1 MLTNLQMEWIGQ
13 PLHII
18 RVFFAL
24 GNFGD
29 AFPAAARR
37 THRRLEES
45 GRGAKSMRPRPR
57 FLSRPLLRQDGK
69 SGSTLLSMHREGLKY
84 GSDLL
89 SSSRTET
96 CKNVSQPRDL
106 ILHTASLYAGN
117 LNNNFLIFTSFSDC
131 LPPTA

>member
-1 MLTNLQMEWIGQ
+1 MPTPG
-13 PLHII
+13 
-18 RVFFAL
+18 VFFAL

-37 THRRLEES
+37 TDRRLEES

-69 SGSTLLSMHREGLKY
+69 SGSTLLSMRREGLKY

-89 SSSRTET
+89 A
-96 CKNVSQPRDL
+96 
-106 ILHTASLYAGN
+106 ILLLLCMQG
-117 LNNNFLIFTSFSDC
+117 I
-131 LPPTA
+131 

>member
-37 THRRLEES
+37 TDRRLES

-106 ILHTASLYAGN
+106 ILLLLCMQG
-117 LNNNFLIFTSFSDC
+117 I
-131 LPPTA
+131 